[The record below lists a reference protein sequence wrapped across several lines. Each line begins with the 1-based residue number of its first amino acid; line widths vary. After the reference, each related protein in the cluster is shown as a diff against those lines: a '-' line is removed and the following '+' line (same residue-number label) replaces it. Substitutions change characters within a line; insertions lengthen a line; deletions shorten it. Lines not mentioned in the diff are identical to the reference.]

1 MKYEAQGS
9 LNSAQE
15 QLNAERGGMSS
26 QDLQGYVGSI
36 LDDSKVYIDD
46 TISPSRATA
55 LQYFL
60 GERFGNEEEG
70 RSSIVDMTVR
80 DTVGKIMPALM
91 RVFFSGDKVV
101 EFAPRTQEDTP
112 YADMITD
119 YVNYVLQSD
128 NNLYLELSSAWQD
141 ALVQGTGI
149 VKYYWE
155 ENGDGET
162 HDMSGLTEE
171 AFIALQSDP
180 KLNIEIVSNT
190 IDEMGSRY
198 DVSVSKVKGDSRVKI
213 AALPPEEFLID
224 RAATSLDD
232 AIMTAHR
239 RMATVSELVQ
249 MGYDEDLVESLA
261 SGTDELD
268 DNRLRQVRNPAALN
282 YGFRSQEVTRL
293 VEYTEVYM
301 KVDFN
306 NDGIA
311 ELRKICCMG
320 NSYEIVHHEPW
331 HSPPFAIFSPLPD
344 AHVFFGS
351 SIFDLVGDIQLIKS
365 NVMRNMLDSLSL
377 SIHPRVAVVEGQ
389 VNIDDV
395 TNTEVG
401 AIIRQS
407 QPGAVTPFNLPFVGK
422 EAFPMLGYLDT
433 MKEGR
438 TGISK
443 ASQGLDA
450 ESLQSTTAAAVN
462 ATVQGAQAQIELIAR
477 NFAEVGMRQLV
488 MGVFNLVSKHQDYE
502 RVVRLRGAWTPID
515 PRAWSAEMDV
525 IVNMPIGAINEAEK
539 RSAMAGIV
547 NKQEEIISKFG
558 PSNPLVSLDQY
569 RNAIAETI
577 SMSGFKNTSKFI
589 AEGEIKL
596 PEPPPPKPS
605 AEELLIETQ
614 REQIQADI
622 QKKAADLEL
631 QRQQMIRDDDFRHD
645 KLEADVMMN
654 AAEMKAKYGVQL
666 DVAQIKAMKDEI
678 RPENM
683 Q

>member
-1 MKYEAQGS
+1 
-9 LNSAQE
+9 
-15 QLNAERGGMSS
+15 
-26 QDLQGYVGSI
+26 
-36 LDDSKVYIDD
+36 
-46 TISPSRATA
+46 
-55 LQYFL
+55 
-60 GERFGNEEEG
+60 
-70 RSSIVDMTVR
+70 
-80 DTVGKIMPALM
+80 
-91 RVFFSGDKVV
+91 
-101 EFAPRTQEDTP
+101 
-112 YADMITD
+112 MITD

-488 MGVFNLVSKHQDYE
+488 MGVFNLISKHQDYE

-525 IVNMPIGAINEAEK
+525 IVNMPIGSINEAEK

-569 RNAIAETI
+569 LNAIAETI

-589 AEGEIKL
+589 AEGEIQL

-605 AEELLIETQ
+605 PEELLIETQ